1 MKRLICSFKA
11 LACSAGILTWSCLP
25 ACSAEESTPKLEV
38 QTTFGKKVLENARY
52 MTVTPLGVKI
62 LHDAGVS
69 VIPVSSLP
77 KEWVDKFA
85 PNASAMQTAP
95 AQAAKPTE
103 APRGGAATTT
113 SGTAPQTA
121 TSSSFDPGLLVII
134 KTDSG
139 SGSGFIAKANDKIYV
154 YTNAHVLCGT
164 PGGFTSKIVSVKTA
178 SGRLIPTPT
187 DVELSEIKDATSESG
202 LEDVARFPIALQE
215 GESAYEIGEL
225 DSNTAMTSKVTAYGN
240 SLGGDVVTSLPGQ
253 ILGLGTDRVEVSCE
267 IVPGNSGGPVVL
279 DQTKKVIGISSY
291 LTNGQRDIWAK
302 DTQFSQVR
310 RFALRPE
317 KVTKWRRMKYTS
329 LMSSTSELNGFDR
342 DTLSLAAACFL
353 NPKANNAGFDLSV
366 QNKGDYAVRTVLS
379 EGSRYSLG
387 QTINNA
393 MARANQKLGGGMGGP
408 TARLAVQAVVG
419 TFAEFF
425 ATVTAASSSQILS
438 MQNADR
444 APYLKKLIPE
454 LIQERQKVHSAFVQQ
469 AARFR

>member
-1 MKRLICSFKA
+1 
-11 LACSAGILTWSCLP
+11 
-25 ACSAEESTPKLEV
+25 
-38 QTTFGKKVLENARY
+38 

-279 DQTKKVIGISSY
+279 D
-291 LTNGQRDIWAK
+291 
-302 DTQFSQVR
+302 
-310 RFALRPE
+310 
-317 KVTKWRRMKYTS
+317 
-329 LMSSTSELNGFDR
+329 
-342 DTLSLAAACFL
+342 
-353 NPKANNAGFDLSV
+353 
-366 QNKGDYAVRTVLS
+366 
-379 EGSRYSLG
+379 
-387 QTINNA
+387 
-393 MARANQKLGGGMGGP
+393 
-408 TARLAVQAVVG
+408 
-419 TFAEFF
+419 
-425 ATVTAASSSQILS
+425 
-438 MQNADR
+438 
-444 APYLKKLIPE
+444 
-454 LIQERQKVHSAFVQQ
+454 
-469 AARFR
+469 